1 MKRYRITLSY
11 LGTAYCGW
19 QNQKNGLSV
28 QEVVEKAFGRLFGR
42 ETAVTASGRTDAGV
56 HAEAQ
61 VAHLDADTSIPA
73 EKIPFAVNTLLPEDI
88 RVLSCEEAPD
98 DFHARFSAKEKTYRY
113 SVYASR
119 HSAPLENT
127 AVHVTGKLDLDEMRR
142 AAAFI
147 EGRHDFRCF
156 EASGSEIRDTV
167 RTVKEIRIEER
178 GRITD
183 IFVTAD
189 GFLYN
194 MVRIIAGTL
203 VSAAKGKIPA
213 DEIPEIIL
221 SGDRTRAGK
230 TLPAKGLTLIGVKY
244 E

>member
-19 QNQKNGLSV
+19 QNQKNGLSI

-113 SVYASR
+113 SVYASH

-147 EGRHDFRCF
+147 EGKHDFRCF

-167 RTVKEIRIEER
+167 RTVREIRIEER